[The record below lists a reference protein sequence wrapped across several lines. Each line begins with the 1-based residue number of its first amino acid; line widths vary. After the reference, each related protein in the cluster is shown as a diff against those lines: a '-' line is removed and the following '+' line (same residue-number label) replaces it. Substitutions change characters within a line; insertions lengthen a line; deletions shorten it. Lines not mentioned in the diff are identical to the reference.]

1 LAPESAFLPKT
12 HPRDNNMTAKLIL
25 TRRMLVA
32 AGVAISAGL
41 LPLGANAQTAYP
53 NKPIKF
59 VVPYSAGG
67 LPDTVARIFAQR
79 LTEKLGQS
87 VVVDNKP
94 GANGVVAAQVLASSP
109 KDGYTFLVTD
119 GSMFS
124 INPTIYKNLGYDY
137 KRDFMP
143 VSLAARAPLYLAVHP
158 KVPVNTLQELV
169 ALAKS
174 KPGTLNYGSSGI
186 GSTHHLT
193 MEAMKT
199 ALGLDLAH
207 VPFKGSGQSVPAL
220 IGGQV
225 EVLFSA
231 LPSLSGFVK
240 GGQVKLLATNAAQR
254 SAQAPAVPAIAELI
268 PGFDFA
274 PIVGVLAPTG
284 TPASVIERI
293 SAEIAVIAKTPEV
306 MTLLSN
312 AGIDAIGSGP
322 ADYNRAIL
330 GENERLAKA
339 ITVAGIKSE

>member
-1 LAPESAFLPKT
+1 
-12 HPRDNNMTAKLIL
+12 MTVKLIL
-25 TRRMLVA
+25 TRRMLVS

-41 LPLGANAQTAYP
+41 LPLGASGQTAYP

-158 KVPVNTLQELV
+158 KVPVNSLQEFI

-240 GGQVKLLATNAAQR
+240 AGQVKLLATNAAQR

-274 PIVGVLAPTG
+274 PIVGVLAATG

-293 SAEIAVIAKTPEV
+293 SAEMAAIAKTPEV

-339 ITVAGIKSE
+339 IAVAGIKSE

>member
-1 LAPESAFLPKT
+1 
-12 HPRDNNMTAKLIL
+12 MTTKLIL
-25 TRRMLVA
+25 TRRVLVHA
-32 AGVAISAGL
+32 CVALSAGL
-41 LPLGANAQTAYP
+41 LVLGANAQTSYP

-94 GANGVVAAQVLASSP
+94 GANGVVAAQVLATSP

-124 INPTIYKNLGYDY
+124 INPAIYKNLGYDY

-143 VSLAARAPLYLAVHP
+143 VALAARAPLYLAVHP
-158 KVPVNTLQELV
+158 KVPANTLQEFI
-169 ALAKS
+169 ALARS

-193 MEAMKT
+193 MEAIKA
-199 ALGLDLAH
+199 ALGLDITH
-207 VPFKGSGQSVPAL
+207 VPFKGTGQSVPAL

-240 GGQVKLLATNAAQR
+240 AGQVKLLATNAAQR
-254 SAQAPAVPAIAELI
+254 SSRAPTVPAIAELI

-274 PIVGVLAPTG
+274 PIVGVLAATG
-284 TPASVIERI
+284 TPAAVIERI
-293 SAEIAVIAKTPEV
+293 SFEIAAIAKTPEV
-306 MTLLSN
+306 VTLLSN
-312 AGIDAIGSGP
+312 AGIDAIGSTP

-339 ITVAGIKSE
+339 IATAAIKSE

>member
-1 LAPESAFLPKT
+1 MNLRRQLVIA
-12 HPRDNNMTAKLIL
+12 TAL
-25 TRRMLVA
+25 TA
-32 AGVAISAGL
+32 TACAIPAV
-41 LPLGANAQTAYP
+41 AQTATGYP
-53 NKPIKF
+53 NRPIKF

-79 LTEKLGQS
+79 LGDRLGQT

-124 INPTIYKNLGYDY
+124 INPAIYKSLGYDF
-137 KRDFMP
+137 KKDFMP

-158 KVPVNTLQELV
+158 KLPVSTLQELI
-169 ALAKS
+169 ALAKAQ
-174 KPGTLNYGSSGI
+174 PGTINYGSSGV

-193 MEAMKT
+193 MEALKT
-199 ALGLDLAH
+199 SLGLQMTH

-225 EVLFSA
+225 DVLFSA
-231 LPSLSGFVK
+231 LPSLIGFVK
-240 GGQVKLLATNAAQR
+240 AGQVKLLANNAAQR
-254 SAQAPAVPAIAELI
+254 SAQAPDVPAIAETI

-274 PIVGVLAPTG
+274 PIVGVLAATG
-284 TPASVIERI
+284 TPANAIERI
-293 SAEIAVIAKTPEV
+293 AAEMAVIAKMPEV
-306 MTLLSN
+306 IQTLN
-312 AGIDAIGSGP
+312 TAGIEPIGSGP
-322 ADYNRAIL
+322 ADYSKAIV

-339 ITVAGIKSE
+339 ITAAGIKAE

>member
-1 LAPESAFLPKT
+1 MKKRQVLFLTAVSMAAALFSAPFSVLAQ
-12 HPRDNNMTAKLIL
+12 
-25 TRRMLVA
+25 
-32 AGVAISAGL
+32 G
-41 LPLGANAQTAYP
+41 AYP

-67 LPDTVARIFAQR
+67 LPDTVARVFAQR
-79 LTEKLGQS
+79 LGDKLGQS

-124 INPTIYKNLGYDY
+124 INPAIYKNLGYEF

-158 KVPVNTLQELV
+158 KVPVNTLQEFI

-174 KPGTLNYGSSGI
+174 KPGALNYGSSGI

-193 MEAMKT
+193 MEAMKA
-199 ALGLDLAH
+199 ALGIDLTH

-231 LPSLSGFVK
+231 LPSLVGFVK
-240 GGQVKLLATNAAQR
+240 AGQVKLLASNAAQR
-254 SAQAPAVPAIAELI
+254 SSQAPNVPALAEI
-268 PGFDFA
+268 ISGFDFA
-274 PIVGVLAPTG
+274 PIVGVLAATG

-293 SAEIAVIAKTPEV
+293 SAEMATIAKMPEV
-306 MTLLSN
+306 IQTLNN
-312 AGIDAIGSGP
+312 AGVDPIGSTP
-322 ADYNRAIL
+322 PEYNKAIL
-330 GENERLAKA
+330 GENQRLAKA
-339 ITVAGIKSE
+339 IAVAGIKAE

>member
-1 LAPESAFLPKT
+1 
-12 HPRDNNMTAKLIL
+12 MTPKLIL
-25 TRRMLVA
+25 TRRVMVHACVA
-32 AGVAISAGL
+32 LSAGL
-41 LPLGANAQTAYP
+41 LVLGANAQTSYP

-94 GANGVVAAQVLASSP
+94 GANGVVAAQVLATSP

-124 INPTIYKNLGYDY
+124 INPAIYKNLGYDY

-143 VSLAARAPLYLAVHP
+143 VALAARAPLYLAVHP
-158 KVPVNTLQELV
+158 KVPANTLQEFI

-193 MEAMKT
+193 MEAMK
-199 ALGLDLAH
+199 ASLGLDITH

-240 GGQVKLLATNAAQR
+240 AGQVKLLATNAAQR
-254 SAQAPAVPAIAELI
+254 SSQAPNVPAIAELI

-274 PIVGVLAPTG
+274 PIVGVLAATG
-284 TPASVIERI
+284 TPAAVIERI
-293 SAEIAVIAKTPEV
+293 SFEIAAIAKTPEV
-306 MTLLSN
+306 VTLLSN
-312 AGIDAIGSGP
+312 AGIDAIGSTP
-322 ADYNRAIL
+322 LEYNRAIL

-339 ITVAGIKSE
+339 IATAAIKTE

>member
-1 LAPESAFLPKT
+1 MTLKKSPHIAP
-12 HPRDNNMTAKLIL
+12 
-25 TRRMLVA
+25 TRRMLLATVA
-32 AGVAISAGL
+32 ACSIGSLSFASL
-41 LPLGANAQTAYP
+41 AQTPTAYP

-79 LTEKLGQS
+79 LTERLGQS

-94 GANGVVAAQVLASSP
+94 GANGVVAAQVLATSA

-124 INPTIYKNLGYDY
+124 INPAIYKTLGYDY

-143 VSLAARAPLYLAVHP
+143 VALAARAPLYLAVHP
-158 KVPVNTLQELV
+158 KVPTNTLQEFI

-193 MEAMKT
+193 MEAMKA
-199 ALGLDLAH
+199 ALGLDIIH

-240 GGQVKLLATNAAQR
+240 SGQVKLLATNAAQR
-254 SAQAPAVPAIAELI
+254 SAQAPNVPAIAEVV

-274 PIVGVLAPTG
+274 PVVGVLAAAG
-284 TPASVIERI
+284 TPASAIERI
-293 SAEIAVIAKTPEV
+293 SAEIAAIAKTPEV
-306 MTLLSN
+306 ITLLSN

-322 ADYNRAIL
+322 AEYNRVIL
-330 GENERLAKA
+330 SENERLAKA
-339 ITVAGIKSE
+339 VQQANIKSE

>member
-1 LAPESAFLPKT
+1 
-12 HPRDNNMTAKLIL
+12 MTAKPIL
-25 TRRMLVA
+25 TRRVLVHA
-32 AGVAISAGL
+32 CVALSAGL
-41 LPLGANAQTAYP
+41 MALEASAQTVYP

-94 GANGVVAAQVLASSP
+94 GANGVVSAQVLATSP

-124 INPTIYKNLGYDY
+124 INPAIYKNLGYDY

-143 VSLAARAPLYLAVHP
+143 VALAARAPLYLAVHP
-158 KVPVNTLQELV
+158 KVPANTLQEFI

-193 MEAMKT
+193 MEAMK
-199 ALGLDLAH
+199 ASLGLDITH

-240 GGQVKLLATNAAQR
+240 AGQVKLLATNAAQR
-254 SAQAPAVPAIAELI
+254 SSQAPNVPAIAELI

-274 PIVGVLAPTG
+274 PIVGVLAATG
-284 TPASVIERI
+284 TPAAVVERI
-293 SAEIAVIAKTPEV
+293 SFEIAAIAKTPEV
-306 MTLLSN
+306 ITLLSN
-312 AGIDAIGSGP
+312 AGIDAIGSTP
-322 ADYNRAIL
+322 LEYNRAIL

-339 ITVAGIKSE
+339 IATAAIKTE